1 MASENGQL
9 YYCHQCSLAV
19 QPTNPGELICPN
31 CNGDFL
37 EEWSGP
43 APDAPPSAAD
53 PPSIDLN
60 AWDYMAPG
68 FGQLLED
75 MSSFL
80 THMHMVQAAEGGG
93 SGAQIRLG
101 TEPGN
106 INPILVLRGRIQNLL
121 NMRNGEFLF
130 DNGAGGSPHRLPGSI
145 GDYFIGPGFEQLIQQ
160 LAEND
165 PNRYGAPPASKS
177 AVEALPTIVISEE
190 HLGTDAAQCAVCKDE
205 FELRS
210 KVKQMPCKHLYHQ
223 DCILPWLAQ
232 HNSCPV
238 CRYELPTDDPD
249 YEQACARGQR
259 TGSSSD
265 TATARGVQGGGER
278 GPGGFSIQGIPRQFL
293 VGRFPTETNAASQQQ
308 EQQTPVSQDSDS
320 RHREAG
326 AQGTGRRFS
335 ITFPWFRGFTTTFT
349 SPANAQAG
357 NTSQSNSAE
366 TVSSGPGGVANEAS
380 GQALMG
386 SRADEDGDTDMSEA
400 RQEHL
405 D

>member
-1 MASENGQL
+1 MASVTGQL
-9 YYCHQCSLAV
+9 YYCHQCTRAV
-19 QPTNPGELICPN
+19 RPTNPGELICPN
-31 CNGDFL
+31 CNGEFL

-43 APDAPPSAAD
+43 GPEASPTPAD
-53 PPSIDLN
+53 PPGIDLN

-68 FGQLLED
+68 FGQLLEE

-80 THMHMVQAAEGGG
+80 TMHMAQTADGGD
-93 SGAQIRLG
+93 ADAHIRLG
-101 TEPGN
+101 AEPGN

-121 NMRNGEFLF
+121 NAHNGEFLLN
-130 DNGAGGSPHRLPGSI
+130 NGTGGAPHRLPGSI
-145 GDYFIGPGFEQLIQQ
+145 GDYFIGPGIDQLIQQ

-165 PNRYGAPPASKS
+165 PNRHGAPPASKA
-177 AVEALPTIVISEE
+177 AVEVLPTITISEE

-205 FELRS
+205 FELS
-210 KVKQMPCKHLYHQ
+210 SQVKQMPCKHLYHQ

-249 YEQACARGQR
+249 YEQACARGSR

-265 TATARGVQGGGER
+265 NASARGAQGGGER
-278 GPGGFSIQGIPRQFL
+278 GPGGFLIQGIPRQFL
-293 VGRFPTETNAASQQQ
+293 GRIPTETSAASQQQ
-308 EQQTPVSQDSDS
+308 EQQAATSQDSNS
-320 RHREAG
+320 RGREAG
-326 AQGTGRRFS
+326 GGTGAGRRFS
-335 ITFPWFRGFTTTFT
+335 ITLPWFRGFTFM

-366 TVSSGPGGVANEAS
+366 TVSSGPGGGANEAS
-380 GQALMG
+380 GQVPTG
-386 SRADEDGDTDMSEA
+386 SRADEDGDMDMSEA